1 MEKPRKLGVLARAP
15 WQTRKGMRQVIWLIV
30 GSRRES
36 ALGANAGPVPC
47 CWLAIRPVTQ
57 SL

>member
-15 WQTRKGMRQVIWLIV
+15 WQTRKGRRQVIWLIV
-30 GSRRES
+30 GSWGETE
-36 ALGANAGPVPC
+36 LGAYAGPVPC
-47 CWLAIRPVTQ
+47 CWLAIRSMTQ